1 MTGEGRELAVCDRLA
16 SRDAPQRFRHRA
28 LEVARSVEVKL
39 NIAEIALSG
48 CEVTNKPNGER
59 VRLAVP
65 GQTGPWELVVQEP
78 LAVEPHLPHAP
89 PVHFVAHVSWSHC
102 RNRRING
109 VSAPGIFHP
118 PKPVNEPAKDYA
130 PGSPERE
137 ELRRRLDQMQN
148 ERIEV
153 PLVIGGEDV
162 TTGKTAEVVMPHRK
176 SHVLAD
182 VHQGGAPEVER
193 AIKAAGEAWED
204 WSRMPWEERA
214 AIFLRAAELLAGP
227 WRSTLNAST
236 MLGQSKTAH
245 QAEIDSACE
254 VIDFYRFNVEF
265 MTRIYEEQ
273 PVSSQGVWNRMEYR
287 PLEGFVLAVS
297 PFNFT
302 AIGANLP
309 ASAALMGNTV
319 LWKPAGTASY
329 SAHFLMGLLQEAGL
343 PPGVIN
349 LVYGSG
355 ATIGDAALASPQL
368 AGVHFTGSTGVFN
381 SMWHTIGAN
390 VGNYRNY
397 PRIVGETG
405 GKDFIVAHPSA
416 DVDAVATAIVR
427 GSFEYQGQKCSAASR
442 VYAPANLWPELRKRL
457 ADEVAQIKMGDVAD
471 FENFM
476 GAVIDAKSLQTQ
488 SEAIEEARSHEQ
500 TEVLVGG
507 GVDDKEGF
515 FVEPTVIE
523 TRDPDFRLLRDELF
537 GPVVTAYVYPESKWS
552 DTLELVDRTAP
563 YGLTGA
569 VFADDRNAV
578 VEAKDALRYA
588 AGNFYVNDKP
598 TGAVV
603 GQQPFGGGRASG
615 TNDKAGSMWNL
626 IRWVSPRTIKET
638 FVPPTD
644 YRYPFMAPDTDG
656 SNTR

>member
-1 MTGEGRELAVCDRLA
+1 M
-16 SRDAPQRFRHRA
+16 
-28 LEVARSVEVKL
+28 
-39 NIAEIALSG
+39 
-48 CEVTNKPNGER
+48 
-59 VRLAVP
+59 
-65 GQTGPWELVVQEP
+65 
-78 LAVEPHLPHAP
+78 
-89 PVHFVAHVSWSHC
+89 
-102 RNRRING
+102 
-109 VSAPGIFHP
+109 SAPGIFRP
-118 PKPVNEPAKDYA
+118 PAPTNEPVKEYA

-137 ELRRRLDQMQN
+137 QLRRRLDQMQSD
-148 ERIEV
+148 RIEL

-162 TTGKTAEVVMPHRK
+162 TAGTTAEIVMPHRK

-182 VHQGGAPEVER
+182 AHQGGQAEVDKAIR
-193 AIKAAGEAWED
+193 AAAEAWED
-204 WSRMPWEERA
+204 WSRLAWEERA
-214 AIFLRAAELLAGP
+214 AIFLRAAELLSGP
-227 WRSTLNAST
+227 WRATLNAAT

-245 QAEIDSACE
+245 QAEIDAACE

-265 MTRIYEEQ
+265 MTRIYEQQ

-287 PLEGFVLAVS
+287 PLEGFVFAVS

-329 SAHFLMGLLQEAGL
+329 SAHFLMQLLVEAGL

-349 LVYGSG
+349 LVYGPG
-355 ATIGDAALASPQL
+355 ATIGDAALASEHL

-381 SMWHTIGAN
+381 SMWQTIGSN
-390 VGNYRNY
+390 VGHYRNY

-442 VYAPANLWPELRKRL
+442 VYAPANLWPELRERL
-457 ADEVAQIKMGDVAD
+457 AEEVAQIKMGDVAD

-476 GAVIDAKSLQTQ
+476 GAVIDAKSLETQ
-488 SEAIEEARSHEQ
+488 KEAIDEARSHDR

-507 GVDDKEGF
+507 GVHDDEGF

-537 GPVVTAYVYPESKWS
+537 GPVVTAYVYPEGKWS
-552 DTLELVDRTAP
+552 ETLELVDRTAP

-569 VFADDRNAV
+569 VFADDRQAL
-578 VEAKDALRYA
+578 VEAQDALRYT

-644 YRYPFMAPDTDG
+644 YRYPSMAPDRDG
-656 SNTR
+656 SGGTQ

>member
-1 MTGEGRELAVCDRLA
+1 
-16 SRDAPQRFRHRA
+16 
-28 LEVARSVEVKL
+28 
-39 NIAEIALSG
+39 
-48 CEVTNKPNGER
+48 
-59 VRLAVP
+59 
-65 GQTGPWELVVQEP
+65 
-78 LAVEPHLPHAP
+78 
-89 PVHFVAHVSWSHC
+89 
-102 RNRRING
+102 
-109 VSAPGIFHP
+109 
-118 PKPVNEPAKDYA
+118 
-130 PGSPERE
+130 
-137 ELRRRLDQMQN
+137 
-148 ERIEV
+148 
-153 PLVIGGEDV
+153 
-162 TTGKTAEVVMPHRK
+162 
-176 SHVLAD
+176 
-182 VHQGGAPEVER
+182 
-193 AIKAAGEAWED
+193 
-204 WSRMPWEERA
+204 MPWEERA

-245 QAEIDSACE
+245 QAEIDAACE

-273 PVSSQGVWNRMEYR
+273 PVSSQGVWNRLEYR
-287 PLEGFVLAVS
+287 PLEGFVFAVS

-319 LWKPAGTASY
+319 VWKPAGTASY
-329 SAHFLMGLLQEAGL
+329 SAHFLMRLLQEAGL

-349 LVYGSG
+349 LVYGPG
-355 ATIGDAALASPQL
+355 ATIGDAALASPRL

-381 SMWHTIGAN
+381 SMWNTIGSN
-390 VGNYRNY
+390 VGSYRNY

-416 DVDAVATAIVR
+416 DVDAIATAIVR

-442 VYAPANLWPELRKRL
+442 VYAPANLWPELRERL
-457 ADEVAQIKMGDVAD
+457 ADQVAQIKMGDVAD

-488 SEAIEEARSHEQ
+488 SEAIEEARAHKE

-507 GVDDKEGF
+507 GVNDEEGF

-537 GPVVTAYVYPESKWS
+537 GPVVTAFVYPEGKWS
-552 DTLELVDRTAP
+552 DTLGLVDRTAA

-578 VEAKDALRYA
+578 LEAKDALRYA

-603 GQQPFGGGRASG
+603 GQQPFGGGRSSG

-626 IRWVSPRTIKET
+626 IRWCSPRTIKET

-644 YRYPFMAPDTDG
+644 YRYPFMAPDGD
-656 SNTR
+656 SSTR